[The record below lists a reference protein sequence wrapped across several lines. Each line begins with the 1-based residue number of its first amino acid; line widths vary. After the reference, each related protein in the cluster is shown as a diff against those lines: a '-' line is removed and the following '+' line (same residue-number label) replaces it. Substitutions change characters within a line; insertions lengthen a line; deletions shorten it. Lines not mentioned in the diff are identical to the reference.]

1 MAQNVLIIE
10 DSKDVLENMREI
22 LELSNYKVQVAHNG
36 KEGLEIAQQNIPDII
51 LCDVMMPELDG
62 YSVLRGLTNN
72 PKTKNIP
79 FVFVTAKSEKSDFR
93 VGMDLGADDYL
104 TKPFSGNDLLSMVS
118 SRLKKAEVL
127 SNLLKNDGKN
137 LEEFFNNPDLPIENI
152 YSISDKIV
160 AKKIRKKEVLFSE
173 GDSSKYL
180 YFLVLGKIKTFRIN
194 EQGKEYITQVYKDKE
209 FFGYASLLEANIY
222 QETAIAM
229 EDTEVACIAKQ
240 DFHQLLMSSEELP
253 AKFIKFITSD
263 LSETNNK
270 LINLAY
276 NSARKRVADAI
287 LYLGNKYHGELK
299 DGDGFTVSRDDISSI
314 SAVSPES
321 VSRNFTDLR
330 SEKLIEL
337 ENGQIKILNIKK
349 LSGLKN

>member
-10 DSKDVLENMREI
+10 DSKDVLENMKEI

-194 EQGKEYITQVYKDKE
+194 EQGKEYITQVYGDKE